1 MNNNNNNLA
10 GVIIGA
16 VIVIVAIGGVFWY
29 QNEKVVNDTNANGG
43 SLYVGITDAT
53 MDIKNVDEVNMEV
66 KKVEL
71 HSATNG
77 WVTASSDS
85 KSYNLLALNAEGK
98 TELYAKTK
106 VVAGTYDRVR
116 VTLGDTVVKTKSNG
130 NVKAYS
136 PSNQVVMN
144 MKVNVK
150 SEGDSQVSLDFLA
163 DKSLHVTSDNKYVFA
178 PVVNAKSESGANVA
192 VDNDSNA
199 VESTGGSA
207 DSSVSVGVDI
217 DGTSRSD
224 FSLNTGA
231 DLKVDDSITGG
242 VNFLLGGKTYKNNGA
257 DQESTNGSADAN
269 TNVNANGTTNTGT
282 NGNTNSGVNANV
294 NVNAGA
300 NAGTN
305 SNSGSGAL
313 NVNGVLKAG
322 Y

>member
-29 QNEKVVNDTNANGG
+29 QNEKVMNDKNGG
-43 SLYVGITDAT
+43 SLYIGITDAT

-85 KSYNLLALNAEGK
+85 KSYNLLALNAAGK

-136 PSNQVVMN
+136 PSSQVVMN

-150 SEGDSQVSLDFLA
+150 SAGDSQVSLDFLA

-178 PVVNAKSESGANVA
+178 PVVNAKSESGAQVM

-207 DSSVSVGVDI
+207 DSSVSVGVDL
-217 DGTSRSD
+217 DGTSKSD
-224 FSLNTGA
+224 FNLTTAS
-231 DLKVDDSITGG
+231 DLKIDDSLSGTLK
-242 VNFLLGGKTYKNNGA
+242 FLVGGKTYTNSGA
-257 DQESTNGSADAN
+257 VQESTNGSANAN
-269 TNVNANGTTNTGT
+269 TNTNTDMDMDAKIKAD
-282 NGNTNSGVNANV
+282 ANMK
-294 NVNAGA
+294 A
-300 NAGTN
+300 NTN

-322 Y
+322 N